1 MRLLPLLALFCIA
14 TPSPARYFC
23 GWCPDARV
31 EECIE
36 VKISVTRE
44 LCYVPSSPA
53 PVIDGGWLVME
64 SHFPPNGSWNAFLNS
79 GDSLSDNFPTIR
91 GCTDTQAANFNAH
104 SNFDDGSCLYGP
116 LQCGGHSTVTFDGYT
131 YPLVGIGT
139 QCWFKENL
147 RSDNY
152 RNGDAIPG
160 NLSGARWG
168 STKAGAQAV
177 YGEDSSLVLG
187 GSLDEVTNLA
197 IHGRLYNWYATQD
210 SRGLCPTGFHVPSD
224 EDWMTLEMSLGM
236 TEAQASEKGYRGT
249 DQGTQMKSSSADTRI
264 WDGSNVSGFSGLP
277 SGFRG
282 SIGGFSSMGR
292 YVCMWSSSPS
302 EVSAINRCLKS
313 GYSNI
318 GRDYSNPQDGFSIR
332 CVRDAEI
339 RMSFDSDA
347 KRISGKLVVRGCMDT
362 KASNFNPAAIE
373 DDGSCLYGPLQC
385 GGHSTVTFDGYTYPL
400 VGIGTQCW
408 FKENLRSDNYRNGD
422 AIPRKLRR
430 FRWNGTTVGAQIVY
444 GEGSS
449 LVLNGSR
456 DEEANLF
463 TYGRL
468 YNWYAIKDSRGLC
481 PSGFHVPNEL
491 DWKRLEM
498 ALGMTLAEANASDW
512 HGTNQGSQ
520 MKSSYTES
528 PPWNG
533 SNTSGFSGVPGGHR
547 TFNGFFVDE
556 GICGY
561 WWNSDSMGGSRTLCW
576 RSDVGRI
583 HFPLYGFSV
592 RCVRD

>member
-104 SNFDDGSCLYGP
+104 SNF
-116 LQCGGHSTVTFDGYT
+116 
-131 YPLVGIGT
+131 
-139 QCWFKENL
+139 
-147 RSDNY
+147 
-152 RNGDAIPG
+152 
-160 NLSGARWG
+160 
-168 STKAGAQAV
+168 
-177 YGEDSSLVLG
+177 
-187 GSLDEVTNLA
+187 
-197 IHGRLYNWYATQD
+197 
-210 SRGLCPTGFHVPSD
+210 
-224 EDWMTLEMSLGM
+224 
-236 TEAQASEKGYRGT
+236 
-249 DQGTQMKSSSADTRI
+249 
-264 WDGSNVSGFSGLP
+264 
-277 SGFRG
+277 
-282 SIGGFSSMGR
+282 
-292 YVCMWSSSPS
+292 
-302 EVSAINRCLKS
+302 
-313 GYSNI
+313 
-318 GRDYSNPQDGFSIR
+318 
-332 CVRDAEI
+332 
-339 RMSFDSDA
+339 
-347 KRISGKLVVRGCMDT
+347 
-362 KASNFNPAAIE
+362 